1 MQPIENEPKGDAEN
15 QRRNDVDL
23 GSTAK
28 SEKREVDD
36 TQGDL
41 AGNANANLPE
51 EEKEDH
57 EDESATDENVDDS
70 LTGDFAKP
78 EDNA

>member
-1 MQPIENEPKGDAEN
+1 MHAIENEPKGEAEN
-15 QRRNDVDL
+15 QKRNEVDL
-23 GSTAK
+23 SISDK
-28 SEKREVDD
+28 SDEKEVDD

-51 EEKEDH
+51 EEKEDQ

-70 LTGDFAKP
+70 LTSDFAKP